1 MKKYDSKF
9 YKKLPLSVRQSI
21 FDGAMSLA
29 AGFLAFDSTNVA
41 GTGGGPAALLGR
53 LGALEIAES
62 WILKIATD
70 MALGVQLTTIEEGIL
85 EDNTEAGSG
94 DNNTDQGAGSGD
106 QQVSDEEANF
116 IKAEN
121 KHNAENSSLVQQ
133 IQIVNES
140 IVVTDLSAKL
150 DEIIDK
156 LN

>member
-21 FDGAMSLA
+21 FEGAMSLA

-70 MALGVQLTTIEEGIL
+70 MALNVQLTTIEDENL
-85 EDNTEAGSG
+85 EN
-94 DNNTDQGAGSGD
+94 GANPETGSGD
-106 QQVSDEEANF
+106 QQVSDEEKTDF
-116 IKAEN
+116 IQAEN
-121 KHNAENSSLVQQ
+121 KHNAENSSPVQQ
-133 IQIVNES
+133 IQIVNLNKD
-140 IVVTDLSAKL
+140 VTDLSAKL
-150 DEIIDK
+150 DEIITK